1 MFFAFFL
8 SEYFLFPTE
17 SMKPLYSLQMEYVQ
31 HRAAVFS
38 CLTYRQIALLSLL
51 MMTINKDEDF
61 YFLSLLL
68 FIFFISCLFVYI
80 YKDIFFIE
88 TTASKV
94 SAFSLITKV
103 ITMLKRFNVVLVG
116 GVIKHNILLLSTE
129 LME

>member
-1 MFFAFFL
+1 MFFSFFL
-8 SEYFLFPTE
+8 SEYFLFPIE

-61 YFLSLLL
+61 YWSLLL

-88 TTASKV
+88 TTASSV

>member
-88 TTASKV
+88 TTASSV

-116 GVIKHNILLLSTE
+116 GVIKHNILQLSTE

>member
-31 HRAAVFS
+31 QRAAVFS

-88 TTASKV
+88 TTASSV